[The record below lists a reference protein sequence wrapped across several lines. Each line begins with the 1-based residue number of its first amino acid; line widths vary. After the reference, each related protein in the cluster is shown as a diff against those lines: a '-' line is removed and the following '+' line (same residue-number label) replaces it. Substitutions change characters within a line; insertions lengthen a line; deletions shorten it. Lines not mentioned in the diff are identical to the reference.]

1 MKIGDL
7 LLDDIAQK
15 PRPAEASAPA
25 VEGTVLDAILRRA
38 AAHPDRMAVQDEDG
52 AVSYAGLVA
61 EARAIAGVI
70 AAAGLDDEARVGV
83 MTGRSR
89 QYVAAVLGVMMARAA
104 FVPLDPA
111 MPLPRRQMIARA
123 AGLAMIIADRGR
135 MGDARRLAWS
145 CPDIAHLFCPDL
157 DDVDSPTEA
166 HGARM
171 SAELW
176 DHLAGSAADDVAAAG
191 WRSPFTGQ
199 PIAEAVM
206 AEFGQAA
213 AGKLSGLVTPASRV
227 LEIGCASGFTLRA
240 LAPLAGPYLATDISR
255 RAVERAGGVAR
266 RLGLD
271 RVDLKPMAA
280 HDLDLLAGRSFDLI
294 VLNSVIESFPGFGYL
309 ADVLNRAAGLLAPG
323 GAIFL
328 GNIRDPDRR
337 DAFLD
342 DLAGFARSHAGD
354 PDISTRLDAADD
366 LFVPR
371 RFFEDWAARHGG
383 FRAEASALDVPGFD
397 LAPYVYDLV
406 LRRDEAAP
414 AHPPRHS
421 HHGRAALAKAASGPL
436 PAAPTPDMLAY
447 VVFTSGTTGTPKGAM
462 IEHASLA
469 NLAMATAQVFYAPLH
484 PSDTRP
490 LDLCCIAPFAF
501 DASIIQTLPVLANG
515 HRLHLPDDDTRRDPA
530 ALDAFLRARGI
541 AMIDLT
547 PSQFTLLLDHWK
559 TSGTHAPVLQVVLGG
574 EPVTTA
580 LMERIFADPA
590 HAGLRLI
597 NAYGPT
603 ECCVGAAAHA
613 MTAHGWRE
621 ILPPPIGRPF
631 PGVVIEIRD
640 AAGRPVPQGVAGEIV
655 IGGRGVGRGYLG
667 APGAAAAR
675 FETDAAGRRW
685 YRTGDMG
692 RSLAGGAIAFI
703 GREDGQV
710 KIRGNRIELGEV
722 ENALLAHPFIRAA
735 VATLADGT
743 LLAHI
748 VPRPGFDEARCRA
761 DLEARLP
768 AVMIPSRILVID
780 EIPLTVNGKVD
791 TARLPRPAPAGTDRP
806 STASPLRPLA
816 DETERRVA
824 RIMGEVLEV
833 AVDDAAADFFRLGGH
848 SVLAVQLVDRLRR
861 AFGVKLPLS
870 DLFAH
875 ATVEGLARRLA
886 RQTRTRRD
894 RLVVV
899 NAAGHLPPIVCFH
912 PVGGNVLCY
921 QALAAGLGPDQ
932 PVAMVE
938 AAGLEADDTPEPSV
952 EDMVAAT
959 LDDITRFAAG
969 RPLHLA
975 GWSFGGLLATE
986 AARRLDQ
993 AGSPTGRVLLFDA
1006 VASPD
1011 PIRDLLAKDDA
1022 DYLATLFAGMGIADA
1037 ATFRALD
1044 PEARLDL
1051 LIDRGK
1057 TALGLP
1063 DGVDRDAMRRL
1074 LAVFQNNAVAAIRYR
1089 VPRLDR
1095 LGALLVRPRTPSAQ
1109 APGLP
1114 GDPWNGWRDRFGA
1127 GVTLAWMDGDHAS
1140 MMMPPHVDVLAGLVR
1155 GYLEGDATGDKG
1167 ATGHE

>member
-7 LLDDIAQK
+7 LLDDITPK
-15 PRPAEASAPA
+15 PRPAEAAAPA
-25 VEGTVLDAILRRA
+25 AEGTVLDAVLRQA
-38 AAHPDRMAVQDEDG
+38 AAHPDRMAVQDADG
-52 AVSYAGLVA
+52 AVSYVGLVA
-61 EARAIAGVI
+61 GARAIAGLI
-70 AAAGLDDEARVGV
+70 AAAGPGEDARVGV

-89 QYVAAVLGVMMARAA
+89 QYIAAVLGVMMARAA

-111 MPLPRRQMIARA
+111 LPLPRRQMIARA
-123 AGLAMIIADRGR
+123 AGLAMIIADRDR
-135 MGDARRLAWS
+135 MGDARRLAWT
-145 CPDIAHLFCPDL
+145 CPDIAHLVCPDL
-157 DDVDSPTEA
+157 DDLDSPTEA

-171 SAELW
+171 NAELW
-176 DHLAGSAADDVAAAG
+176 DHLAGSAGDDVAAAG

-206 AEFGQAA
+206 EDFGRAA
-213 AGKLSGLVTPASRV
+213 AGKLASLVTPASRV

-271 RVDLKPMAA
+271 RVDLKALAA
-280 HDLDLLAGRSFDLI
+280 HDLDLLAGREFDLI

-309 ADVLNRAAGLLAPG
+309 ADVLTRAAGLLAPG

-328 GNIRDPDRR
+328 GNVRDLDRR
-337 DAFLD
+337 DAFLA
-342 DLAGFARSHAGD
+342 DLAGFARSHAGS
-354 PDISTRLDAADD
+354 PEIGTRLDAADD

-371 RFFEDWAARHGG
+371 RFFEDWAARRGG
-383 FRAEASALDVPGFD
+383 FSARASALEVPGFD
-397 LAPYVYDLV
+397 LGPYVYDLV
-406 LRRDEAAP
+406 LRRDETAP
-414 AHPPRHS
+414 AAPPRHS
-421 HHGRAALAKAASGPL
+421 HHGRAALAAAAMQPP
-436 PAAPTPDMLAY
+436 PAPPAPDGLAY
-447 VVFTSGTTGTPKGAM
+447 VVFTSGTTGVPKGAM
-462 IEHASLA
+462 IGHEALA
-469 NLAMATAQVFYAPLH
+469 NLAAATAQVFYAPLV
-484 PSDTRP
+484 SAEAEP

-501 DASIIQTLPVLANG
+501 DASIIQTLPVLAHG

-530 ALDAFLRARGI
+530 ALDAFLRARDI

-547 PSQFTLLLDHWK
+547 PSQFTLLLDHWRAR
-559 TSGTHAPVLQVVLGG
+559 GTHAPVRQVVLGG

-580 LMERIFADPA
+580 LVERIFADPA

-603 ECCVGAAAHA
+603 ECCVAAAAHA

-621 ILPPPIGRPF
+621 ILPPPIGMPF

-640 AAGRPVPQGVAGEIV
+640 AAGRPVPPGVAGEIV

-667 APGAAAAR
+667 AAGEAAAR
-675 FETDAAGRRW
+675 FVTDADGRRW

-692 RSLAGGAIAFI
+692 RRLAGGAIAFI

-710 KIRGNRIELGEV
+710 KIRGNRVELGEV
-722 ENALLAHPFIRAA
+722 ESALLAHPFIRAA

-748 VPRPGFDEARCRA
+748 VAVPGFDEARCRA

-768 AVMIPSRILVID
+768 AVMIPSRIIAID
-780 EIPLTVNGKVD
+780 RIPLTVNGKVD
-791 TARLPRPAPAGTDRP
+791 TARLPRPAAAGQPAAT
-806 STASPLRPLA
+806 PLRPLA
-816 DETERRVA
+816 DDTERRVA

-833 AVDDAAADFFRLGGH
+833 PVQDAGADFFRLGGH

-861 AFGVKLPLS
+861 DFGVKLPLS

-875 ATVEGLARRLA
+875 ATVDGLARRLTRQA
-886 RQTRTRRD
+886 RGRRD

-899 NAAGHLPPIVCFH
+899 NAAGTRPPIVCFH

-921 QALAAGLGPDQ
+921 QALAAVLGPDQ

-938 AAGLEADDTPEPSV
+938 AAGLDADDTPEPSV
-952 EDMVAAT
+952 EDMTAAT
-959 LDDITRFAAG
+959 LDEITGFAAG

-975 GWSFGGLLATE
+975 GWSFGGLLAVE

-993 AGSPTGRVLLFDA
+993 TGSPIGRVLLFDA

-1011 PIRDLLAKDDA
+1011 PIRDLLARDDA
-1022 DYLATLFAGMGIADA
+1022 EYLATLFAGMGIADA
-1037 ATFRALD
+1037 ATFRALA

-1095 LGALLVRPRTPSAQ
+1095 LSALLVRPRTPSAQ

-1140 MMMPPHVDVLAGLVR
+1140 MMMPPHVEVLAGLVR
-1155 GYLEGDATGDKG
+1155 GYLEGGPG
-1167 ATGHE
+1167 AS